1 MSQISFAVAHDL
13 LITCFGKSKL
23 RTIQRVQHVAQEG
36 YSIDSTHTEP
46 YANRLSHG
54 LRTFDEFVTTAL
66 VHNPTGK
73 GGFAVSFYVQLQMKR
88 NCCDSSSA
96 NYSQSLQVAVS
107 AELARDAQVRPAIF
121 VIEILLVSIRLQYPT
136 SSSTGSDNKALLL
149 LRISNPCD
157 TNVQF

>member
-1 MSQISFAVAHDL
+1 MPFVMWFAPTCQCQCVSERCSLVMSQISFAVAHDL
-13 LITCFGKSKL
+13 LITCFKKSKL

-96 NYSQSLQVAVS
+96 NCLQGLQVAV
-107 AELARDAQVRPAIF
+107 
-121 VIEILLVSIRLQYPT
+121 
-136 SSSTGSDNKALLL
+136 
-149 LRISNPCD
+149 
-157 TNVQF
+157 